1 VQSLCTLRGRCR
13 QGPRNIRYQ
22 AGATPYSDRSST
34 AGSHQLA
41 WRTHSIT
48 SSARASSAYEVGMPG
63 HFVLSWS
70 PARTRGRSA
79 RAASAIGGSAASL
92 NRPIAFDGGYHSS
105 GLGARNVRL
114 GSNCDLPVR
123 LGHVEPVSG
132 QGRMS
137 KTAHTT
143 ATAAQYHAQDRRK
156 RRARGSA
163 AGKST
168 NRTIASALIDRV
180 QAVGWP

>member
-1 VQSLCTLRGRCR
+1 
-13 QGPRNIRYQ
+13 
-22 AGATPYSDRSST
+22 
-34 AGSHQLA
+34 
-41 WRTHSIT
+41 
-48 SSARASSAYEVGMPG
+48 MPG
-63 HFVLSWS
+63 PFVLSWS

-137 KTAHTT
+137 KTAQLQRPLPNTMLRIV
-143 ATAAQYHAQDRRK
+143 ASGEREDPPPERAQTEP
-156 RRARGSA
+156 S
-163 AGKST
+163 
-168 NRTIASALIDRV
+168 
-180 QAVGWP
+180 